1 MPTQIHSFNTMK
13 FTSAAL
19 VSTLAAAAVAAPAPA
34 PASEDSTGGCA
45 GEVIDKINTF
55 SGSMSTLDD
64 NIKDFKAEGLSSVA
78 PLLKIQIGNM
88 NLADEVKETGD
99 KIGSCDDF
107 NDDDSAA
114 VSATM
119 LRVIP
124 KIKRTLQDIQDQKN
138 EFDHAILDIASA
150 GFIVE
155 ADLKLLKKNTD
166 YLASNLKDKSSDI
179 ITDALDVLVK
189 QIDGWFDKAIETYKD
204 DPIFHG
210 KN

>member
-1 MPTQIHSFNTMK
+1 MK
-13 FTSAAL
+13 LTSAAL

-34 PASEDSTGGCA
+34 PAPASEESTGGCA
-45 GEVIDKINTF
+45 GEVIDMINTF
-55 SGSMSTLDD
+55 SGSMTSLDED
-64 NIKDFKAEGLSSVA
+64 IKDFKAEGLSSV
-78 PLLKIQIGNM
+78 PDLLGIQIGNM
-88 NLADEVKETGD
+88 DLADEVKKTGD
-99 KIGSCDDF
+99 KIGECDNF

-124 KIKRTLQDIQDQKN
+124 KIKRTLQDIQDKKD
-138 EFDHAILDIASA
+138 EFDHAILGIASA
-150 GFIVE
+150 GFVVE

-166 YLASNLKDKSSDI
+166 GLASNLSDKSSDI
-179 ITDALDVLVK
+179 ITDALDVLVE

-210 KN
+210 KKDSE

>member
-1 MPTQIHSFNTMK
+1 MK

-34 PASEDSTGGCA
+34 PAPASEESTGGCA
-45 GEVIDKINTF
+45 GEVIDKVNTF
-55 SGSMSTLDD
+55 SGSMTSLDE
-64 NIKDFKAEGLSSVA
+64 NIKSFKAEGLSSV
-78 PLLKIQIGNM
+78 PDLLKIQIGNM
-88 NLADEVKETGD
+88 DLAQEVEDTAN
-99 KIGSCDDF
+99 KINECDNF

-114 VSATM
+114 VSATV

-124 KIKRTLQDIQDQKN
+124 KIKRTLQDIQDKKN
-138 EFDHAILDIASA
+138 EFDHAILGIASA
-150 GFIVE
+150 GFVVE

-166 YLASNLKDKSSDI
+166 QLSSNLKDKSSDI

-210 KN
+210 KSDN